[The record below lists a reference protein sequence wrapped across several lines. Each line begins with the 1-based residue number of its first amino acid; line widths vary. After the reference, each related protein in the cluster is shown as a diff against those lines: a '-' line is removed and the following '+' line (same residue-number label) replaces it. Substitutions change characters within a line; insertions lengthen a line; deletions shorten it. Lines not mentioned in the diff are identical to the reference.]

1 MVTIEK
7 VDTNNKNQ
15 VRQFVEFQYELYR
28 PCKQWVPP
36 VYDDVYL
43 SLNREKHPFFEHSD
57 VDFFLAL
64 RDGKV
69 VGRVSVFENKPYNK
83 YHKSNTA
90 GFCYF
95 DSIDDQEVADAL
107 FQEVFNWANVR
118 GLDEIVG
125 SKPFSALDGYGI
137 LIEGFEHRQM
147 MSMANYNYPYYQRL
161 LENIGFEKA
170 VDFISAYLNIENFRV
185 PERIHRIAGRTQERG
200 TFTVKRF
207 KNKKELISWADRIG
221 EAYNKTMVNNWEYY
235 PLSPH
240 EVQLIVDNIMV
251 IADHRL
257 FKIILHGDEIVGYL
271 LAFHDVS
278 AGLQKARG
286 RLFPFGI
293 FHLLLALKTTKWVA
307 VNGIGILPEY
317 QGHGGNALV
326 YSEMEKTVRDFGFV
340 EADCVNIA
348 DTAVQ
353 MRSDLV
359 NVGAKIYKR
368 HRVYKKII

>member
-1 MVTIEK
+1 
-7 VDTNNKNQ
+7 
-15 VRQFVEFQYELYR
+15 
-28 PCKQWVPP
+28 
-36 VYDDVYL
+36 
-43 SLNREKHPFFEHSD
+43 
-57 VDFFLAL
+57 
-64 RDGKV
+64 
-69 VGRVSVFENKPYNK
+69 
-83 YHKSNTA
+83 
-90 GFCYF
+90 
-95 DSIDDQEVADAL
+95 
-107 FQEVFNWANVR
+107 
-118 GLDEIVG
+118 
-125 SKPFSALDGYGI
+125 
-137 LIEGFEHRQM
+137 
-147 MSMANYNYPYYQRL
+147 
-161 LENIGFEKA
+161 
-170 VDFISAYLNIENFRV
+170 
-185 PERIHRIAGRTQERG
+185 
-200 TFTVKRF
+200 
-207 KNKKELISWADRIG
+207 LISWADRIG

>member
-1 MVTIEK
+1 MS
-7 VDTNNKNQ
+7 
-15 VRQFVEFQYELYR
+15 Y
-28 PCKQWVPP
+28 
-36 VYDDVYL
+36 
-43 SLNREKHPFFEHSD
+43 PFFEHSD